1 MLKYLFG
8 IFLVLFGAA
17 VAVSQ
22 SLSLGLTS
30 TAMWAAFLAGG
41 IGGGLCVAWLV
52 VSVWR
57 RPAAVNEE
65 KTIVRLINS
74 LFVGLGFAVLGA
86 IVLFSVGL
94 IFPAGIGV
102 KIAQG
107 TILITA
113 LLLGL
118 CVGYRL
124 KTSLVSSF
132 LGRGTKL
139 VD

>member
-30 TAMWAAFLAGG
+30 TAMWADFLAGG

-94 IFPAGIGV
+94 FFPQESV
-102 KIAQG
+102 
-107 TILITA
+107 
-113 LLLGL
+113 
-118 CVGYRL
+118 
-124 KTSLVSSF
+124 
-132 LGRGTKL
+132 
-139 VD
+139 